1 MIKNKDSDNELED
14 DYDFSR
20 EIYHKLIEQGLEGLD
35 TMMEIFKETEH
46 PRSGEVLSNMM
57 KNIADINDKLM
68 DLQKKKA
75 SVYNELNKRG
85 LEASKDEAQQL
96 TQNNIFVGSTEDLL
110 SKLEELDKEKVKIVA
125 NEE

>member
-35 TMMEIFKETEH
+35 AMMEIFKETEH

-85 LEASKDEAQQL
+85 LEAPKDETQKL
-96 TQNNIFVGSTEDLL
+96 TQNNIFVGSTA
-110 SKLEELDKEKVKIVA
+110 ELQKRLANKKID
-125 NEE
+125 NIIIDDSD